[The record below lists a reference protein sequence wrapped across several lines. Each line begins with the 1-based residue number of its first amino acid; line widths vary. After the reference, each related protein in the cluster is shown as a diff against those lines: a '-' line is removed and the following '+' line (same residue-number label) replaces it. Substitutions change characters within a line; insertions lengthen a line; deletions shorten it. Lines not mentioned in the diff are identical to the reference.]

1 MVEIDTGQ
9 VPGCILKKR
18 RPTPT
23 DKASK
28 ENDVFCR
35 NKCDRCGW
43 NVEEAAARIAQI
55 RAGKLSQYGQLQFL
69 SVRK

>member
-1 MVEIDTGQ
+1 MVEINTGQ

-28 ENDVFCR
+28 ENDAFCR
-35 NKCDRCGW
+35 SDCRRCGW
-43 NVEEAAARIAQI
+43 NVEEAAARIQKI
-55 RAGKLSQYGQLQFL
+55 REGKLSQYGQLQFL